1 MRIAMLVFPGVQML
15 DVVGPVEVFNEAA
28 RQCGRPDAYRFDL
41 LAPQAGPVRA
51 SNGMVFYANLSLGGS
66 TGDERC
72 GSASLHAGTSDC
84 SRAAACGGDSGI
96 VDRGGGCH
104 GAGGTN
110 DCGSGCGD
118 GNFDTLL
125 VAGSPHIHSLDGET
139 AMLDWL
145 RGQAGRVRRLGSI
158 CSGAFLLARAGL
170 LDGKHVTTHWNSSAL
185 LARSHPLV
193 HVEADQIYVRDGA
206 LYTSAGVSAGMDLA
220 LALVE
225 EDFGR
230 EVALKTARELV
241 MFLKRPGGQS
251 QFSAHLAAQASERDG
266 IREVQRWVLES
277 LAEALSV
284 DDMAAR
290 AGMSTRNF
298 SRLFKQDTGMTPAD
312 FVENARIDA
321 ARRLL
326 EDTMN
331 PLKRVAAWSG
341 FGNPNGL
348 RRAFQ
353 RRLGVTP
360 GDYRLRF
367 QKT

>member
-1 MRIAMLVFPGVQML
+1 MRIAMLVFPGIQML
-15 DVVGPVEVFNEAA
+15 DAVGPIEVFHEAA
-28 RQCGRPDAYRFDL
+28 RQAGQPGAYAFDL
-41 LAPQAGPVRA
+41 VAPQAGPVRA
-51 SNGMVFYANLSLGGS
+51 SNGMQLHANASLTDS
-66 TGDERC
+66 TG
-72 GSASLHAGTSDC
+72 A
-84 SRAAACGGDSGI
+84 I
-96 VDRGGGCH
+96 
-104 GAGGTN
+104 
-110 DCGSGCGD
+110 
-118 GNFDTLL
+118 DTLL
-125 VAGSPHIHSLDGET
+125 VAGSPDIHAVADEA

-145 RGQAGRVRRLGSI
+145 RQQAGGVRRLGSI
-158 CSGAFLLARAGL
+158 CTGTFLLARAGL
-170 LDGKHVTTHWNSSAL
+170 LDGKRVTTHWNSSAL
-185 LARSHPLV
+185 LARQHPLV
-193 HVEADQIYVRDGA
+193 RVEADQIYVRDGA

-225 EDFGR
+225 DDFGR

-241 MFLKRPGGQS
+241 MFLKRPGNQA
-251 QFSAHLAAQASERDG
+251 QFSAHLAAQTSERDA
-266 IREVQRWVLES
+266 IREVQQWVLDS
-277 LAEALSV
+277 LAEPLSV
-284 DDMAAR
+284 DDLAAR

-326 EDTMN
+326 EQTSD

-360 GDYRLRF
+360 GDYRTRF
-367 QKT
+367 QQS

>member
-15 DVVGPVEVFNEAA
+15 DAVGPIEVFNEAA
-28 RQCGRPDAYRFDL
+28 RHAAKPDAYRFEL
-41 LAPQAGPVRA
+41 VAPQAGPLRA
-51 SNGMVFYANLSLGGS
+51 SNGMVF
-66 TGDERC
+66 
-72 GSASLHAGTSDC
+72 HADVALDATTP
-84 SRAAACGGDSGI
+84 GI
-96 VDRGGGCH
+96 
-104 GAGGTN
+104 
-110 DCGSGCGD
+110 
-118 GNFDTLL
+118 DTLL
-125 VAGSPHIHSLDGET
+125 VAGSPHMHTMDEQAAL
-139 AMLDWL
+139 LDWL
-145 RGQAGRVRRLGSI
+145 RAQAGQVRRLGSV

-170 LDGKHVTTHWNSSAL
+170 LDGKHVTTHWNSSAR
-185 LARSHPLV
+185 LARDFPKV

-225 EDFGR
+225 EDLGR
-230 EVALKTARELV
+230 EVALRTARELV

-251 QFSAHLAAQASERDG
+251 QFSAHLAAQSSGRSA
-266 IREVQRWVLES
+266 IREVQEWVLAS
-277 LAEALSV
+277 LAEPLTV

-298 SRLFKQDTGMTPAD
+298 SRQFKQDTGMTPAD
-312 FVENARIDA
+312 FVESARIDA

-360 GDYRLRF
+360 GDYRTRF
-367 QKT
+367 QKAANQA

>member
-1 MRIAMLVFPGVQML
+1 MRIAMLVFPGIQML
-15 DVVGPVEVFNEAA
+15 DAVGPIEVFHEAM
-28 RQCGRPDAYRFDL
+28 RQAALPDAYKFDVV
-41 LAPQAGPVRA
+41 APQAGAVRA
-51 SNGMVFYANLSLGGS
+51 SNGMLFHAN
-66 TGDERC
+66 
-72 GSASLHAGTSDC
+72 ASLAD
-84 SRAAACGGDSGI
+84 APGDI
-96 VDRGGGCH
+96 
-104 GAGGTN
+104 
-110 DCGSGCGD
+110 
-118 GNFDTLL
+118 DTLL
-125 VAGSPHIHSLDGET
+125 VAGSPTIHAVEDQA

-145 RGQAGRVRRLGSI
+145 RQQAGSVRRLGSI
-158 CSGAFLLARAGL
+158 CTGTFLLARAGL

-185 LARSHPLV
+185 LARQHPLV

-241 MFLKRPGGQS
+241 MFLKRPGNQS
-251 QFSAHLAAQASERDG
+251 QFSAHLAAQTSERDA
-266 IREVQRWVLES
+266 IRDVQQWVLDS
-277 LAEALSV
+277 VAEPLSV
-284 DDMAAR
+284 DDLAAR

-326 EDTMN
+326 EHTND

-360 GDYRLRF
+360 GDYRTRF
-367 QKT
+367 QQS

>member
-15 DVVGPVEVFNEAA
+15 DAVGPVEVFHEAA
-28 RQCGRPDAYRFDL
+28 LQAGKPGAYQIDMV
-41 LAPQAGPVRA
+41 AQQAGPVRA
-51 SNGMVFYANLSLGGS
+51 SNGML
-66 TGDERC
+66 
-72 GSASLHAGTSDC
+72 LHANIALADT
-84 SRAAACGGDSGI
+84 
-96 VDRGGGCH
+96 
-104 GAGGTN
+104 GAI
-110 DCGSGCGD
+110 
-118 GNFDTLL
+118 DTLL
-125 VAGSPHIHSLDGET
+125 VAGSPHIQTVEGEA
-139 AMLDWL
+139 AMLAWL
-145 RGQAGRVRRLGSI
+145 LQQVGRVRRLGSI

-170 LDGKHVTTHWNSSAL
+170 LDGKQVTTHWNSSAL
-185 LARSHPLV
+185 LARAHPLV
-193 HVEADQIYVRDGA
+193 QVEADQIYVRDGA

-230 EVALKTARELV
+230 EVALNTARQLV
-241 MFLKRPGGQS
+241 MFLKRPGNQS
-251 QFSAHLAAQASERDG
+251 QFSAHLAAQASERSA
-266 IREVQRWVLES
+266 IRDVQQWVLASVAEP
-277 LAEALSV
+277 LAV
-284 DDMAAR
+284 DDLAAR

-298 SRLFKQDTGMTPAD
+298 SRMFKQDTGMTPAD

-326 EDTMN
+326 EETSD

-360 GDYRLRF
+360 GDYRTRF
-367 QKT
+367 QNS

>member
-1 MRIAMLVFPGVQML
+1 MRIALLIFPGVQML
-15 DVVGPVEVFNEAA
+15 DAVGPLEVFSEAA
-28 RQCGRPDAYRFDL
+28 RQAGKPDAYQL
-41 LAPQAGPVRA
+41 ELVAPQAGPVQA
-51 SNGMVFYANLSLGGS
+51 SNGMALIASAAMDAVDGG
-66 TGDERC
+66 
-72 GSASLHAGTSDC
+72 
-84 SRAAACGGDSGI
+84 I
-96 VDRGGGCH
+96 
-104 GAGGTN
+104 
-110 DCGSGCGD
+110 
-118 GNFDTLL
+118 DTLL
-125 VAGSPHIHSLDGET
+125 VAGSPHIDALDDQAALLE
-139 AMLDWL
+139 WL
-145 RGQAGRVRRLGSI
+145 RTQAGQVRRLGSV

-170 LDGKHVTTHWNSSAL
+170 LDGKHVTTHWNSSAK
-185 LARSHPLV
+185 LARKHPKV
-193 HVEADQIYVRDGA
+193 HVEADQIYVRDGT

-225 EDFGR
+225 EDLGR
-230 EVALKTARELV
+230 ETALNTARELV

-251 QFSAHLAAQASERDG
+251 QFSAHLAAQSSERSA
-266 IREVQRWVLES
+266 IREVQEWVLAS
-277 LAEALSV
+277 LAEPMSV

-312 FVENARIDA
+312 FVEGARIDA

-326 EDTMN
+326 EDTAN

-360 GDYRLRF
+360 GDYRMRF
-367 QKT
+367 QKTVN